1 MKLNNFRS
9 ILFKKDIQNIL
20 FVSKEIKIY
29 FEFIFKDTQRE
40 IVCLKS
46 IISNSSEIIL
56 DKTYY
61 YSVES
66 NCLYLKD
73 KQDLFKTNFLIE
85 EIHIIEPQDPIPI
98 FEKVPSKTFSLKF
111 KNINISKDFRK
122 KIQEI
127 IFNSGGLYDK
137 SYDLYIFEEPVSS
150 IYRYIEESRK

>member
-40 IVCLKS
+40 VVCLKS

-56 DKTYY
+56 DKIYY

-73 KQDLFKTNFLIE
+73 KQDLFKTNLLIE
-85 EIHIIEPQDPIPI
+85 EIYIIEPQDPIPI